1 MCSIQSRWS
10 WAIYKIAQWYVV
22 SMMKWRL
29 RVWLPALAI
38 FSFLFLFCNSSFTT
52 WHNVISCNGR
62 TRIMPRA
69 IRVRHAHQV
78 PHAPY
83 SFHIFL
89 REIIFPCDPICP
101 DPWCKCLYHHNKNH
115 PPSPP
120 FSGVLDITRIGF
132 TMQEK
137 AYSDGHHL
145 LKVTGIAPVTSTA
158 SLFRTERWRPSAHHL
173 CM

>member
-1 MCSIQSRWS
+1 MWFYKKKLKTKHGIWNSCEGETPITSFSSVLKRERLLFMCSIQSRWS

-101 DPWCKCLYHHNKNH
+101 DPWCKCLYHHNKNN

-132 TMQEK
+132 TM
-137 AYSDGHHL
+137 
-145 LKVTGIAPVTSTA
+145 
-158 SLFRTERWRPSAHHL
+158 
-173 CM
+173 